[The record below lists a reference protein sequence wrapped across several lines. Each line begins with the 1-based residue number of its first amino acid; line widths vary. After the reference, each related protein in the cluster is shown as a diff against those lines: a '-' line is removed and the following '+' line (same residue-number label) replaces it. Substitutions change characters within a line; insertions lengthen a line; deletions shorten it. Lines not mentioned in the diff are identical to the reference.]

1 MSVSGLVNVGD
12 VGRVR
17 VLDSVCPTCRAIVAR
32 MTDLGDLWTPIRSEL
47 SAQGFIPCDYTSK
60 PDKLKPVTGHLS
72 KCAVIGG

>member
-1 MSVSGLVNVGD
+1 MSGLVNVGD

-17 VLDSVCPTCRAIVAR
+17 VLDSVCPTCRSIVAR
-32 MTDLGDLWTPIRSEL
+32 LTDLDADLWTPIRAEL

-72 KCAVIGG
+72 NCQVIHRG